1 MNRFVAALGGE
12 LHKILRASILPASM
26 GFFAFGGL
34 MIASMMYL
42 AGHPELVAQAPLV
55 ATKARTLGNGTW
67 PDLLGFL
74 VQMGLILSQLGFGF
88 VTAWVF
94 GRETT
99 DRTLKDL
106 LALPVGRSS
115 LVTAKFV
122 ASAFWSLALAAAAW
136 LTGVGAGWAWGL
148 PGFDGAVLVQEGLRY
163 WWAAVLSLPLIT
175 VAGLLASVTRG
186 YLLPVAALLL
196 FLILTNMVAVVAP
209 SALPWFP
216 WGIPAVLVGV
226 GGDIP
231 AGWGSGVILGATG
244 AIAFMA
250 TVGWWRWA
258 DQV

>member
-12 LHKILRASILPASM
+12 LHKILRARILPASM

-34 MIASMMYL
+34 MIATMMYL
-42 AGHPELVAQAPLV
+42 AGHPELLAQATLV

-67 PDLLGFL
+67 ADLLAFL

-122 ASAFWSLALAAAAW
+122 ASALWSLGLAAVAW
-136 LTGVGAGWAWGL
+136 VTGVGAGLAWGL
-148 PGFDGAVLVQEGLRY
+148 PGFDAGLLAQESVRY
-163 WWAAVLSLPLIT
+163 WWAVALSLPLIT
-175 VAGLLASVTRG
+175 IVGLLASVTRG

-196 FLILTNMVAVVAP
+196 LLILTNMVAVAAP
-209 SALPWFP
+209 FVLPWFP

-231 AGWGSGVILGATG
+231 AGWGSALVLGATG
-244 AIAFMA
+244 VAGLAGTLA
-250 TVGWWRWA
+250 WWRWA
-258 DQV
+258 DQI